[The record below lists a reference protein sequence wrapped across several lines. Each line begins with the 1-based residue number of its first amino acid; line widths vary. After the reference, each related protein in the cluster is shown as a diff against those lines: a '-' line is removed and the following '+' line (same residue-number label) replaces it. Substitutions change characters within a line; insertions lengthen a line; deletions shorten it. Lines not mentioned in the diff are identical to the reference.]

1 MSIADFGK
9 LNYGWDTTMYLQWT
23 DEKENEREREREGNA
38 NHLAFNTHTH
48 THTQKCTYTYTCNIC
63 LEWEHTR
70 TRTFTHRSNYCI
82 PNFKHWCKEHGPY
95 HSHNHTHTHTHTHTP
110 WPWFYGV
117 ILDDTARCDCVSYLV
132 RYVYIII
139 PKYVSQKLKRC

>member
-95 HSHNHTHTHTHTHTP
+95 HSHNHTHTHTHTHTHP
-110 WPWFYGV
+110 D
-117 ILDDTARCDCVSYLV
+117 LDFMASYLTTQPDV
-132 RYVYIII
+132 TVCHTSLDMCILSFQSTLA
-139 PKYVSQKLKRC
+139 KS